1 MKKEKKNAV
10 GVKHYKFMPNI
21 VETMYFDGSEECRDR
36 LKNWL
41 GKLFCG
47 WHTDNKTE
55 GYSVVIETMSNNMRC
70 LSVVPPNNYIVRD
83 CNRYPDHEKEIWPV
97 AFAYTPMVFKKI
109 FTEA

>member
-1 MKKEKKNAV
+1 MEKEKA
-10 GVKHYKFMPNI
+10 GLVKYYKYKPLI
-21 VETMYFDGSEECRDR
+21 IETMYFDGSEECRDR

-47 WHTDNKTE
+47 WHKDNKTE
-55 GYSVVIETMSNNMRC
+55 WYSVVIETMNNNMRC

-83 CNRYPDHEKEIWPV
+83 CNRYPDHEKEGGPV
-97 AFAYTPMVFKKI
+97 AFAYTPKAFKKI